1 VESLLQNLAKEVYD
15 KEPGVLRYH
24 LHYQEETGEFVVIE
38 R

>member
-1 VESLLQNLAKEVYD
+1 VEELLQGLTKEVY
-15 KEPGVLRYH
+15 KHEPDVLRYH